1 MAQVLQFVD
10 FHKFIFLPHIF
21 SRPHFPNFEK
31 SRHQELVVF
40 AKVEL
45 EQMELEVQL
54 LVELEVQSLVELM
67 VHLFVDLKG
76 LREVCSL

>member
-1 MAQVLQFVD
+1 MVQVLQFVD
-10 FHKFIFLPHIF
+10 FHKLIFLPHIF

-54 LVELEVQSLVELM
+54 LVELEV
-67 VHLFVDLKG
+67 
-76 LREVCSL
+76 

>member
-21 SRPHFPNFEK
+21 SKPHFPNFEK

-40 AKVEL
+40 AKVVL

-54 LVELEVQSLVELM
+54 LVELEVQLLVELEVQSQVELM
-67 VHLFVDLKG
+67 VH
-76 LREVCSL
+76 